1 MSTTPGI
8 ELYRSASGDVELAVR
23 ADGETVWL
31 SRAQLATL
39 FGRDVK
45 TIGKHVSNAK
55 IEELAGL
62 PVVAKFATT
71 AADGKTYDVEHYNL
85 DMVLSVGYRVK
96 SAEGVH
102 FRRWATTVLHQYVVD
117 GVARNQRRLEELGSI
132 VRVLS
137 RSTNELVAGV
147 AEVVDRYLP
156 SLRSL
161 RAYDEGD
168 IPTAAG
174 SAPTWQ
180 LTYDDARALIDQV
193 RDEFPADTLFGGERG
208 DALRSVIATLYQ
220 GFGGAELYPSVELK
234 AANLLY
240 LVVKDHPLTDGN
252 KRSAAALFVHFLQR
266 NGILIDA
273 NGETRVSN
281 NALAAITLMVA
292 MSDPREKELMIALIA
307 SMLAGDGE
315 ERP

>member
-1 MSTTPGI
+1 MSTSPGI
-8 ELYRSASGDVELAVR
+8 ELYRSATGDVELAVK

-31 SRAQLATL
+31 TRAQLAML

-45 TIGKHVSNAK
+45 TIGKHVTSAQR
-55 IEELAGL
+55 EELEGL
-62 PVVAKFATT
+62 PTVAKFATVQNEGDRT
-71 AADGKTYDVEHYNL
+71 VTRQVEHYNL

-96 SAEGVH
+96 SAEGIH
-102 FRRWATTVLHQYVVD
+102 FRRWATTVLHQYVID
-117 GVARNQRRLEELGSI
+117 GVVQNERRLEELSSI

-137 RSTNELVAGV
+137 RSTDELVAGV
-147 AEVVDRYLP
+147 AEVVTRYLP

-161 RAYDEGD
+161 RAYDDGD
-168 IPTAAG
+168 IPTPEG
-174 SAPTWQ
+174 STPTWQ
-180 LTYDDARALIDQV
+180 LTYDEARALIDQV

-220 GFGGAELYPSVELK
+220 GFDGAELYPSVELK

-266 NGILIDA
+266 NRMLIDA
-273 NGETRVSN
+273 HGETRVSN

-307 SMLAGDGE
+307 SMLADPE
-315 ERP
+315 E

>member
-1 MSTTPGI
+1 MSTSPGI
-8 ELYRSASGDVELAVR
+8 ELYRSATGDVELAVK

-31 SRAQLATL
+31 TRAQLATL

-45 TIGKHVSNAK
+45 TIGKHVTSAQR
-55 IEELAGL
+55 EELEGL
-62 PVVAKFATT
+62 PTVAKFATVQNEGDRT
-71 AADGKTYDVEHYNL
+71 VTRQVEHYNL

-96 SAEGVH
+96 SAEGIH
-102 FRRWATTVLHQYVVD
+102 FRRWATTVLRQYVID
-117 GVARNQRRLEELGSI
+117 GVARNERRLRELSSI

-137 RSTNELVAGV
+137 RSTDELVAGV

-168 IPTAAG
+168 IPTSAG

-180 LTYDDARALIDQV
+180 LTYDEARALIDRV
-193 RDEFPADTLFGGERG
+193 GDEFPADTLFGGERG
-208 DALRSVIATLYQ
+208 DALPSVIATLYQ
-220 GFGGAELYPSVELK
+220 GFDGAELYPSVELK

-252 KRSAAALFVHFLQR
+252 KRSAAALFVLFLQR
-266 NGILIDA
+266 NGMLIDA

-292 MSDPREKELMIALIA
+292 MSDPKEKGLMIALIA
-307 SMLAGDGE
+307 SMLSSEGE
-315 ERP
+315 

>member
-1 MSTTPGI
+1 MSITPGI
-8 ELYRSASGDVELAVR
+8 ELYRSATGEVELSVR
-23 ADGETVWL
+23 ADKETVWL
-31 SRAQLATL
+31 TRAQLATL

-45 TIGKHVSNAK
+45 TIGKHVTNAQN
-55 IEELAGL
+55 EELGGV

-71 AADGKTYDVEHYNL
+71 AADGKTYQVEHYNL

-96 SAEGVH
+96 STEGIH
-102 FRRWATTVLHQYVVD
+102 FRRWATRVLQRYVLD
-117 GVARNQRRLEELGSI
+117 GVAVDARRLEQLGSI

-137 RSTNELVAGV
+137 RSTDELIAGV

-168 IPTAAG
+168 IPTPAG

-180 LTYDDARALIDQV
+180 LTYDEARALIDQV

-220 GFGGAELYPSVELK
+220 GFDGAELYPSVELK

-266 NGILIDA
+266 NGMLIDA
-273 NGETRVSN
+273 HGETRISN

-292 MSDPREKELMIALIA
+292 MSDPKEKELMIALIA
-307 SMLAGDGE
+307 SMLASEDE
-315 ERP
+315 

>member
-8 ELYRSASGDVELAVR
+8 ELYRSATGDVELAVQTD
-23 ADGETVWL
+23 AESVWL
-31 SRAQLATL
+31 SADQLVVL
-39 FGRDVK
+39 FGRDK
-45 TIGKHVSNAK
+45 STISRHLRNVFAGG
-55 IEELAGL
+55 ELDRQA
-62 PVVAKFATT
+62 VVADFATT
-71 AADGKTYDVEHYNL
+71 ATDGKTYSVTHYNL
-85 DMVLSVGYRVK
+85 DVIISVGYRVK
-96 SAEGVH
+96 SLEGVQ
-102 FRRWATTVLHQYVVD
+102 FRRWATNVLRHYLVE
-117 GVARNQRRLEELGSI
+117 GVAFDVRRLEQLDTI

-137 RSTNELVAGV
+137 RSTDELVAGV

-168 IPTAAG
+168 IPTAEG
-174 SAPTWQ
+174 SAPSWQ
-180 LTYDDARALIDQV
+180 LTYDEARALIDQV

-220 GFGGAELYPSVELK
+220 GFGGVELYPNVELK

-266 NGILIDA
+266 NGMLSDA

-292 MSDPREKELMIALIA
+292 MSDPKEKELMIALIA
-307 SMLAGDGE
+307 SMLSGE
-315 ERP
+315 GE